1 MAMGVSIPSDPAR
14 FGAAAGLRLRP
25 AAERFHSRLDWL
37 DSWHSFSFAGHD
49 DPAWRGFGSL
59 RVINEDRISA
69 GRGFGLHPHAE
80 MEIIT
85 VMLAGVLVHQD
96 SLGHRQP
103 LAAGEVQCMSAGRGI
118 VHSEM
123 NGGEETARLLQIWI
137 EPERRGGDPGY
148 AQKPFPIQ
156 PGWTLLIDPDRRDGA
171 LPIGRAVR
179 LWRGRADAGERL
191 SLPGPMAPQTW
202 LQQIDGAIS
211 LELRQGE
218 AEPVALRLESGDGLG
233 IPSLASATLQAGA
246 SGADLL
252 LFSLDPGRS

>member
-1 MAMGVSIPSDPAR
+1 MSDPAPN
-14 FGAAAGLRLRP
+14 GPASGLWLRP

-37 DSWHSFSFAGHD
+37 DSWHSFSFASHD

-69 GRGFGLHPHAE
+69 GRGFGLHPHAD

-103 LAAGEVQCMSAGRGI
+103 LTAGEVQCMSAGRGI

-123 NGGEETARLLQIWI
+123 NGGDETARLLQIWI

-148 AQKPFPIQ
+148 AQKPFPLQ
-156 PGWTLLIDPDRRDGA
+156 PGWTLLIDPDRRAGA
-171 LPIGRAVR
+171 LPIGCAMR
-179 LWRGRADAGERL
+179 LWRGRLNPGHQL
-191 SLPGPMAPQTW
+191 SLPGPMATHTW
-202 LQQIDGAIS
+202 LQQIDGAVS
-211 LELRQGE
+211 LELRQVDE
-218 AEPVALRLESGDGLG
+218 EPVALQLESGDGLG
-233 IPSLASATLQAGA
+233 IASLASGTLQAGA
-246 SGADLL
+246 TGADLL
-252 LFSLDPGRS
+252 LFSLESGRQ

>member
-1 MAMGVSIPSDPAR
+1 MGVSIPRDPTAL
-14 FGAAAGLRLRP
+14 AAANGLRWRP
-25 AAERFHSRLDWL
+25 AAERFHSRHDWL

-49 DPAWRGFGSL
+49 HPDWRGFGPL
-59 RVINEDRISA
+59 RVINEDRISP
-69 GRGFGLHPHAE
+69 GRGFGMHSHAD

-123 NGGEETARLLQIWI
+123 NGADEPARLLQIWI
-137 EPERRGGDPGY
+137 EPARRGGDPGY
-148 AQKPFPIQ
+148 AQQPFAIQ
-156 PGWTLLIDPDRRDGA
+156 PGWTRLIDPDRSEGA

-179 LWRGRADAGERL
+179 LWRGRANPGEQL
-191 SLPGPMAPQTW
+191 TLPGPMAPHTW

-211 LELRQGE
+211 LELRQADG
-218 AEPVALRLESGDGLG
+218 AEPVSVDLASGDGLG
-233 IPSLASATLQAGA
+233 ILSLVGGTLRAGDA
-246 SGADLL
+246 GADLL
-252 LFSLDPGRS
+252 LFSLDSIAA